1 MTVRIISLSHPVS
14 TETPTYG
21 DLPKPK
27 IMSHTSIAAGNSSN
41 TCAITVYN
49 HTSTHVD
56 APAHLVLNGKAISD
70 YSPEELIFRKPL
82 LVDIPKKPEAW
93 VEADD
98 IKKRVKSRST
108 DCLLIRTGFWTLRD
122 KYIYRTHNPG
132 ISPEA
137 ILWSRQKLKK
147 IRCLGIDSIS
157 ISGFQDR
164 ARGKKAHFA
173 AFERRR
179 GLGEPLLLVEDMNL
193 GILKTG
199 QRIRKITIVPW
210 LISGVD
216 SAPCTV
222 LAEVVEH
229 E

>member
-1 MTVRIISLSHPVS
+1 MTVRIISLSHAVS

-21 DLPKPK
+21 DSPKPK
-27 IMSHTSIAAGNSSN
+27 IIPQTSIAAGNTSN
-41 TCAITVYN
+41 TCAITVHN

-56 APAHLVLNGKAISD
+56 APAHFVSNGRAISD

-82 LVDIPKKPEAW
+82 LVEIPKKPGEW

-98 IKKRVKSRST
+98 IKKRVKSKSA
-108 DCLLIRTGFWTLRD
+108 DCLLIRTGFWALRSKD
-122 KYIYRTHNPG
+122 VYRTHNPG

-137 ILWSRQKLKK
+137 ILWSRENLKSV
-147 IRCLGIDSIS
+147 RCLGIDSIS

-164 ARGKKAHFA
+164 TRGRKAHLT
-173 AFERRR
+173 AFEKRG

-199 QRIRKITIVPW
+199 QKIRKLTIVPW

-222 LAEVVEH
+222 LAEVAEH